1 QQYLGVLGPEY
12 RKAYFAVLIGGNKFV
27 WKEIERD
34 DELID
39 MIFKAEIEFWN
50 DKVLG
55 GQAPALDGS
64 SAAEEY
70 LKKRYAET

>member
-1 QQYLGVLGPEY
+1 
-12 RKAYFAVLIGGNKFV
+12 
-27 WKEIERD
+27 
-34 DELID
+34 
-39 MIFKAEIEFWN
+39 MIFEAEIEFWN

-70 LKKRYAET
+70 LKNDMPNRKLTKLLI